1 MVNGYLCFFV
11 LLLFISLYPLIK
23 LEIQKCSV
31 IFSWRLL
38 KGNIKDTFNR
48 KCKILHYRSAM
59 TAITYAKRIWNLI
72 LSWIFPKD
80 EDNFFRIAFQDKNLD
95 IINKKTFEE
104 RQKTRM
110 QSQDNR
116 PVIDI
121 NARLNEK
128 IFEFY
133 NRNFIE
139 KNIDRP
145 FVPWLREDP
154 IRVNWTFDS
163 IWSQHEIVTR
173 MTKRSSLAREKC
185 KKIGLASHSRR
196 FKVYNILLI
205 LRCSYC

>member
-1 MVNGYLCFFV
+1 
-11 LLLFISLYPLIK
+11 
-23 LEIQKCSV
+23 
-31 IFSWRLL
+31 
-38 KGNIKDTFNR
+38 
-48 KCKILHYRSAM
+48 M
-59 TAITYAKRIWNLI
+59 TAITYATRVCYLI

-104 RQKTRM
+104 RPKTRM

-116 PVIDI
+116 PVVDI

-133 NRNFIE
+133 NRNFID

-163 IWSQHEIVTR
+163 IWSQHEIMTR
-173 MTKRSSLAREKC
+173 MTKRSSLARKKC
-185 KKIGLASHSRR
+185 KQFGLASHSRR
-196 FKVYNILLI
+196 FEVYNILLV
-205 LRCSYC
+205 